1 MTENKFAVTRVR
13 HELKMRTVQVKRV
26 ERLSELFVR
35 VTFTGEDLRDFVSG
49 SFDDHVKVF
58 IGPDGVSAPVLPTV
72 GPDGVVFPE
81 GVARPAARDYTPR
94 RYDPQALELDIDF
107 VLHGDGPAGTWAA
120 QAQVGQVLGIGGP
133 RGSFVVPMS
142 FDWHVLIG
150 DETALP
156 AIARRL
162 EELPANAQAIVLVE
176 VPDASSHIALNTQAQ
191 ATVRWLHRDGT
202 EAGKST
208 LLPEAAREL
217 ALPPGEGYVW
227 VAAESAVARAVRE
240 VMVGTHG
247 IEKSR
252 IRAASYWKRGAQAVH
267 ETHEG

>member
-1 MTENKFAVTRVR
+1 MTDNKFAVTRVR

-26 ERLSELFVR
+26 AHVSPHLAR
-35 VTFTGEDLRDFVSG
+35 VTFTGEELRDFVSAA
-49 SFDDHVKVF
+49 FDDHVKVF
-58 IGPDGVSAPVLPTV
+58 ISSDGVSAPILPTV
-72 GPDGVVFPE
+72 TPDGIAFPE

-120 QAQVGQVLGIGGP
+120 QAQPGQVLGIGGP
-133 RGSFVVPMS
+133 RGSFVVPLS

-162 EELPANAQAIVLVE
+162 EELPANTQAIVLIE
-176 VPDASSHIALNTQAQ
+176 VPDASAQMALNTQAQ
-191 ATVRWLHRDGT
+191 ATVRWLHRNGI
-202 EAGKST
+202 EPGVST
-208 LLPEAAREL
+208 LLPEAASEL
-217 ALPPGEGYVW
+217 VLPPGEGYVW
-227 VAAESAVARAVRE
+227 AAAESAVARAVRD
-240 VMVGTHG
+240 VMVGSHG
-247 IEKSR
+247 IDKSR
-252 IRAASYWKRGAQAVH
+252 IRASSYWKRGAQGVH